1 MVAASPGYGEYKNGG
16 KIGWIGWIGKVAP
29 KMAQDRD
36 KTDNENHDRFQRIED
51 LLRGVSGLVEKI
63 SLGEPTGQSSST
75 GHFRPHDR
83 QIGG

>member
-1 MVAASPGYGEYKNGG
+1 VVAASPGMVNTRMEARLDGLEKLLQE
-16 KIGWIGWIGKVAP
+16 
-29 KMAQDRD
+29 MAQDRD

>member
-1 MVAASPGYGEYKNGG
+1 MVAASPGMVNTRMEARLDGLEKLLQE
-16 KIGWIGWIGKVAP
+16 
-29 KMAQDRD
+29 MAQDRD